1 MNLYW
6 CLQFLK
12 VLLVL
17 WLIQLVFQYTRLNK
31 VKIDKRLIASKE
43 KVKEVTKETTPKTNK
58 SSKLQNLDSNK
69 LLLKLTDSLE
79 GLVIEHR
86 SVLHLDDD
94 GTTSIRLTKSIINQG
109 LRIKELVEKII
120 EKQVKSINW
129 VLTFEE
135 LKDRV
140 DTHGNEWISLFGDSE
155 LFLIPSKDA
164 IKGQNDTKF
173 LLAASLAVKNQQ
185 TYSLQRELGGINYN
199 RLHEIKVGLEAIGVT
214 KSLPVS
220 GGGKVL
226 VSNEVELK
234 RLLKNIYPAAN
245 IKEEDLYFSSES
257 KFLIRTI
264 LRKINFIKNDTT
276 CEEKL
281 GVEEFTP
288 NSEVLVSSFQE
299 LDKFVNKLQP
309 KLEKIKKNHI
319 IDRDQLKLQLIN
331 EFDKDSNDKI
341 DIIECDDFNQLLKK
355 YQKKIIEIDKIYIQQ
370 FVQLSEYLNT
380 KKDNIQH
387 LYDKVKAIP
396 NQNAFGSDYNDF
408 FKIIKNAIHCY
419 KVLLANSLNMIC
431 AIIEDDLITFYKIH
445 GKLDKLNIFNS
456 NYENEVLN
464 KLSNIELKLQDVIYS
479 INDMN
484 NNLVM
489 ELGMLSMEIENSTNI
504 LSNHLEEIG
513 SNINANTF
521 LAGIGVYQMYQI
533 NKNTK
538 SLN

>member
-31 VKIDKRLIASKE
+31 GKIDKKLIASKE

-79 GLVIEHR
+79 GLAIEHR

-94 GTTSIRLTKSIINQG
+94 GTTSIRLTKSIINQR

-234 RLLKNIYPAAN
+234 RLLKNIYPSAN
-245 IKEEDLYFSSES
+245 IKEEDLYFA
-257 KFLIRTI
+257 R
-264 LRKINFIKNDTT
+264 
-276 CEEKL
+276 
-281 GVEEFTP
+281 
-288 NSEVLVSSFQE
+288 
-299 LDKFVNKLQP
+299 
-309 KLEKIKKNHI
+309 
-319 IDRDQLKLQLIN
+319 
-331 EFDKDSNDKI
+331 
-341 DIIECDDFNQLLKK
+341 
-355 YQKKIIEIDKIYIQQ
+355 
-370 FVQLSEYLNT
+370 
-380 KKDNIQH
+380 
-387 LYDKVKAIP
+387 
-396 NQNAFGSDYNDF
+396 
-408 FKIIKNAIHCY
+408 
-419 KVLLANSLNMIC
+419 
-431 AIIEDDLITFYKIH
+431 
-445 GKLDKLNIFNS
+445 
-456 NYENEVLN
+456 
-464 KLSNIELKLQDVIYS
+464 
-479 INDMN
+479 
-484 NNLVM
+484 
-489 ELGMLSMEIENSTNI
+489 I
-504 LSNHLEEIG
+504 LSAT
-513 SNINANTF
+513 SF
-521 LAGIGVYQMYQI
+521 
-533 NKNTK
+533 
-538 SLN
+538 